1 MLGQGR
7 VRSLSSRYFSSRVR
21 MMEKAA
27 LPEKRQKGE
36 AHHSG
41 LRHNFHMLPLPASG
55 KTEMG
60 EEKGLAQMKF
70 CAKPLAGRTSTRSL
84 FE

>member
-55 KTEMG
+55 KTENG
-60 EEKGLAQMKF
+60 GREGACSNEVLRKTSGRAHQH
-70 CAKPLAGRTSTRSL
+70 PLPV
-84 FE
+84 